1 MLFNKFLFKFKY
13 FHSNSNIFIWFQM
26 LLFSNLLFEFKYFY
40 ALWQIFII
48 IKIFCVNE
56 LVKFRSTRG
65 VSCRLA
71 LIRNCPTLKLH
82 VLAVSTQWIACY
94 FSVLGEVWDTVAM
107 RKVRHKSVDLK
118 SVQGNILKSVT
129 RITKGG
135 GDIKLTRLIG
145 SA

>member
-1 MLFNKFLFKFKY
+1 
-13 FHSNSNIFIWFQM
+13 
-26 LLFSNLLFEFKYFY
+26 
-40 ALWQIFII
+40 
-48 IKIFCVNE
+48 
-56 LVKFRSTRG
+56 
-65 VSCRLA
+65 
-71 LIRNCPTLKLH
+71 
-82 VLAVSTQWIACY
+82 
-94 FSVLGEVWDTVAM
+94 M